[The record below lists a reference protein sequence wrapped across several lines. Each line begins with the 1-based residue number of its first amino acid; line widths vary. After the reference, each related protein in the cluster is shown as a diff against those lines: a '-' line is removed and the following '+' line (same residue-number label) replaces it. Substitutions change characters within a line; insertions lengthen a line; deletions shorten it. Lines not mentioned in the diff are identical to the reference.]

1 MVPDF
6 VVWIIIGVVAAG
18 LLAALIVWL
27 IKFFRK
33 TPQERKEIVINFLIG
48 LVTMAEE
55 EFKDEHGKG
64 AEKLKMVEEAFNRVA
79 PWALKLMLK
88 FSGAKDLRELIE
100 MALAQAKKTW
110 GIGE

>member
-1 MVPDF
+1 MPDW
-6 VVWIIIGVVAAG
+6 VVWVIIGVVAAG

-110 GIGE
+110 GLGK

>member
-1 MVPDF
+1 MPDW
-6 VVWIIIGVVAAG
+6 VVWVIIGVVAAG

-64 AEKLKMVEEAFNRVA
+64 AEKLKMVEEA
-79 PWALKLMLK
+79 LKYNKVESILEDGEQEDI
-88 FSGAKDLRELIE
+88 FSPEYFEKLSDVKMPASKL
-100 MALAQAKKTW
+100 
-110 GIGE
+110 